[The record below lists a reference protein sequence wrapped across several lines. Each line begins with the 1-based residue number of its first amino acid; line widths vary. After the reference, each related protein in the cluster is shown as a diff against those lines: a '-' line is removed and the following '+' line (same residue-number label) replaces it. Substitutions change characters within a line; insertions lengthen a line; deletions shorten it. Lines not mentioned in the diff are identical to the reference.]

1 VSEHRAFQLVSL
13 YTTQACASHDHDP
26 ATVHMAPPPRR
37 RSSNDEPRRV
47 KRQLAVG
54 QFTSAEGSTTAVL
67 QSSTHGAEPTG
78 STESTGST
86 VVGGASGTSLGSA
99 SFETGIGSG
108 IIVTP
113 TINGAATSSTVG
125 VGVGTSS
132 SAASASSATTRLGG
146 TTIAVSKAEPQS
158 YVCE

>member
-1 VSEHRAFQLVSL
+1 VSIEPSNLSACTRLRLVPATTTIRLL
-13 YTTQACASHDHDP
+13 YTW
-26 ATVHMAPPPRR
+26 
-37 RSSNDEPRRV
+37 
-47 KRQLAVG
+47 RQLAVG